1 MGKITLDLAAM
12 YPQTFGD
19 QDALRRAALGEQL
32 QQAQLQR
39 YQQEEQIRQQTQ
51 QRQVLP
57 FEDFKIDV
65 NGESIPFKAL
75 PPEQKMQWA
84 KQREMDWQLQQQT
97 NFTQAQAK
105 LAKAEVELQQNLQ
118 KKKDIEE
125 NKAGWMGGEK
135 PGPDWLPGTLFGKPY
150 KEQLGSIESTIG
162 SSEQARNIA
171 GMRLQSIQ
179 EQQMPQSYGMP
190 SVVKPAPQASL
201 PQAQPQQPVPQAT
214 QNQIPQYN
222 TLDEARNAGVR
233 EGDRVIIGGKLGT
246 FKRPK

>member
-1 MGKITLDLAAM
+1 MGKITLDLAQM

-57 FEDFKIDV
+57 YEDFKINV
-65 NGESIPFKAL
+65 NGEDIPFKAL

-84 KQREMDWQLQQQT
+84 KQREMDWQIQQQT

-105 LAKAEVELQQNLQ
+105 LTKAEVELQQNLQ
-118 KKKDIEE
+118 KKKDIE
-125 NKAGWMGGEK
+125 ASQSGGNIK
-135 PGPDWLPGTLFGKPY
+135 PGPDWLPGSIFGKPY
-150 KEQLGSIESTIG
+150 KEQLKAIESTIG

-179 EQQMPQSYGMP
+179 DQQMPQSYGMP
-190 SVVKPAPQASL
+190 SVVKPSPQT
-201 PQAQPQQPVPQAT
+201 QPQAT
-214 QNQIPQYN
+214 QPQIPQYN
-222 TLDEARNAGVR
+222 TPEDALKAGAK
-233 EGDRVIIGGKLGT
+233 EGDRVIIGGRVGT

>member
-1 MGKITLDLAAM
+1 MGKITLDLAQM

-57 FEDFKIDV
+57 YEDFKINV
-65 NGESIPFKAL
+65 NGEDIPFKAL

-84 KQREMDWQLQQQT
+84 KQREMDWQIQQQT

-118 KKKDIEE
+118 KKKDIE
-125 NKAGWMGGEK
+125 ASQSGGNIK
-135 PGPDWLPGTLFGKPY
+135 PGPDWLPGSIFGKPY
-150 KEQLGSIESTIG
+150 KEQLKAIESTIG

-179 EQQMPQSYGMP
+179 DQQMPQSYGMP
-190 SVVKPAPQASL
+190 SVVKPS
-201 PQAQPQQPVPQAT
+201 PQAQPQAT
-214 QNQIPQYN
+214 QPQIPQYN
-222 TLDEARNAGVR
+222 TPEDALKAGAK
-233 EGDRVIIGGKLGT
+233 EGDRVIIGGRVGT